1 MPSINRPMPPSNSDL
16 SKRRRF
22 QPPITTFFTSAS
34 EPVASE
40 TPVVSHHHHYA
51 AETFSAH
58 PVVPAKVQSSLLSVG
73 MRVRKSVA
81 EGYRTQMSKTEEKA
95 PLPTAVA
102 QTPRAQPYHGS
113 RPSELSPFS
122 GAGKSS
128 FGRDDYL
135 VTDDGD
141 AYSIP
146 PSSQESAASFAL
158 GGQKRALE
166 LDCDIL
172 VDEDADE
179 SFDNFGGSWNGNSH
193 GRTILSPNLGQSRR
207 ILAVRHGKVEQPT
220 MEMDD
225 FEEATFLRRRE
236 EVDAEDVR
244 MYGA

>member
-1 MPSINRPMPPSNSDL
+1 MPSINPMPSSDL

-34 EPVASE
+34 EPVSSN

-81 EGYRTQMSKTEEKA
+81 DGYRTHMSKTEEKA
-95 PLPTAVA
+95 PLPAAVA
-102 QTPRAQPYHGS
+102 QHPRAQPYHAS
-113 RPSELSPFS
+113 RRSELSPFS
-122 GAGKSS
+122 GTGKSS
-128 FGRDDYL
+128 SHDDYL

-146 PSSQESAASFAL
+146 PSSQDSVVSFAL

-166 LDCDIL
+166 LDGDIL
-172 VDEDADE
+172 VDEDVDE
-179 SFDNFGGSWNGNSH
+179 SFNNFGRSWHENSY

-207 ILAVRHGKVEQPT
+207 ILAVRHSKIEQPT
-220 MEMDD
+220 MDMDD